1 MGSFLTEKGTG
12 VISGRGEK
20 EKDMGSFLT
29 KRKREKN
36 GVNCD
41 RKLKKKKKKKK
52 NAVTKTRCFQDEVQ
66 NQQFNRI
73 LLCHFTGRKAEQCP
87 TVQYVGRNL
96 SRQSCFQRGIPFV
109 TYTTSP

>member
-41 RKLKKKKKKKK
+41 RKLKKKIKK